1 MNTNES
7 PSEPPTPSDINY
19 KTNDQ
24 LDSLEHLELHYQTEY
39 PQEIKWYK
47 NKFVEMLYSTAIFA
61 ISSYLII
68 TLLTLFSEKFGV
80 FINSRMIFTAN
91 ISDNIL
97 LHSAKRLRTESE
109 LLPATERMRALK
121 LAQNLE
127 NAANELEGTEQ
138 FILKSKIKSAPV
150 WLQTAVAE
158 YTRQNKLGVYN
169 NRILQ
174 YVSSIGNYSIQT
186 LHTTNLAW
194 SSHFVNWIMQKSN
207 LTGTNNA
214 QASSW
219 LHWGKPLTELKRGAI
234 AIFKLDKS
242 DIVGFVLLET
252 KNYDIVLAG
261 DVLSAIGILA
271 FKKTNLLGYRWP

>member
-91 ISDNIL
+91 IGDNML
-97 LHSAKRLRTESE
+97 LYSAKRLRTESE